1 MASIILLKLSKCLEI
16 CYANIGKL
24 EVEFGLRLLQIL
36 LHLRNYLMLNETHFF
51 LLSPFKL

>member
-16 CYANIGKL
+16 CYASIGKL